1 VIISHFQQI
10 FRSGAIIELL
20 SAAEYTKGAEIMEN
34 QKDREE
40 METAFAAELFAQLS
54 EAAQREIIDLTRSLL
69 SEK

>member
-1 VIISHFQQI
+1 
-10 FRSGAIIELL
+10 
-20 SAAEYTKGAEIMEN
+20 MEN